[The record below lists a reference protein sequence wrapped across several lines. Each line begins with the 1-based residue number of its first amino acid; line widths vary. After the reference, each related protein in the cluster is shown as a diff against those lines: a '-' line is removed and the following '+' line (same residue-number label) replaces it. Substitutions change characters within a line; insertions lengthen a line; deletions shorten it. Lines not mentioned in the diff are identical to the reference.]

1 MRDADRILDRRRS
14 GTITIARHGEP
25 ALSRKV
31 VLSPGQYLEFWT
43 RYEEGGLK
51 ADQAAPDHLIEYAK
65 GCDLIIASTRRRAVE
80 SARLVAGPAVFVED
94 IRFIEAPLPPPPWP
108 AFVRLSPKMWGFF
121 SRFWWWWFNHHAG
134 QETKAQATVRART
147 AATTISDAADQ
158 GRNVLVLAHG
168 FFNAMLGL
176 ELMRMGWRR
185 TWGHG
190 WKYWS
195 TRRFERR

>member
-1 MRDADRILDRRRS
+1 M
-14 GTITIARHGEP
+14 
-25 ALSRKV
+25 
-31 VLSPGQYLEFWT
+31 
-43 RYEEGGLK
+43 
-51 ADQAAPDHLIEYAK
+51 
-65 GCDLIIASTRRRAVE
+65 
-80 SARLVAGPAVFVED
+80 
-94 IRFIEAPLPPPPWP
+94 
-108 AFVRLSPKMWGFF
+108 SPKLWGFF

-134 QETKAQATVRART
+134 QETKAQATLRAR
-147 AATTISDAADQ
+147 AAARTISDAADE

-185 TWGHG
+185 TWGRG